1 MAAKNSAPSNSEL
14 RARFALAM
22 TGAVWPAA
30 VGVSGGSDSL
40 ALMLL
45 LADWAKAQGLA
56 PPLVFC
62 VDHGLRAEAKAEGKK
77 VMAWARA
84 AGLRGTVLRDDTA
97 LPTSDNLEA
106 AARALRYRL
115 MGEAMR
121 KKKLAALYVAHSE
134 DDQAETF
141 LLRLGRGSGVDGL
154 SGMRALAPFP
164 DPNFPELRLARPL
177 LSFSRAVLREYL
189 AGINHPWIDD
199 PMNADPRFARVRV
212 RQAWPQLAALG
223 LTPARLVEACS
234 HLARA
239 RQSLEIAAEAVV
251 ARACRPYAGG
261 VLIDPVALGQAPA
274 ELALRALAGILMLV
288 SSNPYRPRFDRL
300 RSLFAAI
307 AAGGLG
313 GGRTL
318 HGCRIAPAPK
328 PARLFGPVTLLIS
341 LENRQKRAKP
351 PTNS

>member
-1 MAAKNSAPSNSEL
+1 MSAC
-14 RARFALAM
+14 
-22 TGAVWPAA
+22 GAPWPAA
-30 VGVSGGSDSL
+30 IGVSGGSDSL

-45 LADWAKAQGLA
+45 LADWAKGQGLP

-62 VDHGLRAEAKAEGKK
+62 VDHGLRPEAKAEGRK

-84 AGLRGTVLRDDTA
+84 AGLRGFVLREEAA
-97 LPTSDNLEA
+97 LPSSDNLEA

-115 MGEAMR
+115 MGEAMAR
-121 KKKLAALYVAHSE
+121 KKRAALYVAHTE

-141 LLRLGRGSGVDGL
+141 LLRLARGSGVDGL
-154 SGMRALAPFP
+154 SGMRPLAPFP
-164 DPNFPELRLARPL
+164 DPDFARLQLARPL

-189 AGINHPWIDD
+189 AVQNHPWIDD
-199 PMNADPRFARVRV
+199 PMNADTRFARVRI
-212 RQAWPQLAALG
+212 RSAWPALAALG
-223 LTPARLVEACS
+223 LTPGRLVEACS

-239 RQSLEIAAEAVV
+239 RAALEVAAEAVV
-251 ARACRPYAGG
+251 MRACRPHADGI
-261 VLIDPVALGQAPA
+261 LIDPLALGQAPP

-288 SSNPYRPRFDRL
+288 SGNPYRPRFDRL
-300 RSLFAAI
+300 QSLFAAV
-307 AAGGLG
+307 AEGGLQ

-328 PARLFGPVTLLIS
+328 QARVFGLMTLAVQQ
-341 LENRQKRAKP
+341 EKPRKPPKP